1 MVRYYTLTVYN
12 VNDTKK
18 TKVKT
23 FYLGTFTYRYDRVE
37 DMPESESWK
46 FTIDDM
52 KKYCETYKTE
62 YTGEYYFELR
72 AVDVWFAR
80 SEVITALFSAA
91 E

>member
-23 FYLGTFTYRYDRVE
+23 FYLGTFTYRYDRAE

-52 KKYCETYKTE
+52 KKYCKTYKTE

-80 SEVITALFSAA
+80 SEVITASFSAA